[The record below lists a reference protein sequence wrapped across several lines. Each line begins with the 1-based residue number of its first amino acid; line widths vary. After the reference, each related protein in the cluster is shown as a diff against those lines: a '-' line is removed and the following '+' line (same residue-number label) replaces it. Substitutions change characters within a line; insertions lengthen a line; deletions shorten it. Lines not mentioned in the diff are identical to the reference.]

1 MLGYLTKWKHY
12 GVRRASADFALCALF
27 LKRLLDQ
34 GYKFLPDFAVFFF
47 PLLLERRQ
55 LESILVLGRF
65 SAHQQSLVSI
75 IIL

>member
-1 MLGYLTKWKHY
+1 MLGYLTKWKHD

-34 GYKFLPDFAVFFF
+34 GHKFRADFVDFFF
-47 PLLLERRQ
+47 PLFQERRQ
-55 LESILVLGRF
+55 PESVLVLGRL
-65 SAHQQSLVSI
+65 SGTPASLVSI